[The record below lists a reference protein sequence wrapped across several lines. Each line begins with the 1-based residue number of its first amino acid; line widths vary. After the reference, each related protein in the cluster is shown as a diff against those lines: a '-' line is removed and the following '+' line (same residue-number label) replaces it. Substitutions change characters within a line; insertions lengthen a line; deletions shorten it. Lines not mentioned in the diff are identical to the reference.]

1 MTQTQIYFD
10 DSFKD
15 HVSSLDYPERT
26 DRVKNIIDLINN
38 EEFKNISIIKPN
50 KVDYSHIYEAHDKRF
65 VDETL
70 DRFPKDEQIVFLD
83 QETPVS
89 RGSFEATLKAA
100 GAGIDAADNVINKK
114 CMNAF
119 CIVRPPGHHACY
131 DRSMGFCVF
140 NNVAI
145 SAKYLI
151 NRYGLENIA
160 IIDFDVH
167 HGNGTQDI
175 FYENSKV
182 HYYSTHQ
189 YPLYPG
195 TGDTNEKGVGNIV
208 NVPLQAGT
216 NSSQYQS
223 AFDEMIIKK
232 LHYQKPDF
240 LILSAGFDAHKKD
253 PLASLE
259 LLENDFKLI
268 TQKLMSIADKY
279 CDNRIISMLEGGYDI
294 QALENSM
301 ITHIR
306 ELQNN
311 D

>member
-50 KVDYSHIYEAHDKRF
+50 KVDYSHIYDAHDKSF

-89 RGSFEATLKAA
+89 SGSFEATLKAA

-151 NRYGLENIA
+151 NKYGLEL
-160 IIDFDVH
+160 
-167 HGNGTQDI
+167 
-175 FYENSKV
+175 S
-182 HYYSTHQ
+182 
-189 YPLYPG
+189 
-195 TGDTNEKGVGNIV
+195 
-208 NVPLQAGT
+208 
-216 NSSQYQS
+216 
-223 AFDEMIIKK
+223 
-232 LHYQKPDF
+232 
-240 LILSAGFDAHKKD
+240 LI
-253 PLASLE
+253 
-259 LLENDFKLI
+259 
-268 TQKLMSIADKY
+268 
-279 CDNRIISMLEGGYDI
+279 
-294 QALENSM
+294 
-301 ITHIR
+301 HI
-306 ELQNN
+306 
-311 D
+311 